1 MYMRKKEKHAVYLA
15 LSISRVVFLFGDY
28 FLSNNNLNIITPI
41 ANKQTDIKQQ
51 TKIVPQAKSNEI
63 STSDLTLPSMP
74 LQNIG
79 LQKEQ
84 VDEVKL
90 EDFEENDSNNFDNI
104 QALKNIYNKTQ
115 NKNVLNV
122 LLDKLVQNY
131 QFNDAKSYILSIND
145 GNYSKNIDSNIYLH
159 ILVNSLSPTNPND
172 IIEFESVLNQIY
184 SEGFIKKDDAYF
196 YMGLVKIYNKDRDGA
211 SKIFKTIPDSRY
223 SKFIQSYFDSLN
235 NPYIQSDISSYYKD
249 GLVALTMLKNGY
261 FSIAKKIAL
270 SIAIKDEA
278 YILPYQILAY
288 SHFLTNDRETAID
301 YFFKLIDINPVKED
315 NYKFLIGISYYRNEK
330 YEQSVLYLSQIKGE
344 IYKIDVY
351 RYLILNYIAGNDST
365 KLVRMRQ
372 SILGQDNLQK
382 SDFYTFFYNVFFLPF
397 RNQEIFTIYNDN
409 PELTTSFLDKCYQTF
424 GSGDDDICIYGQA
437 GQDIASSNRI
447 GAKDKLLYISQH
459 YKQGYIYHA
468 LGDYYN
474 SQKDVEQAKEYYL
487 KAVSMTTSE
496 IEKTIIRKKLME

>member
-1 MYMRKKEKHAVYLA
+1 
-15 LSISRVVFLFGDY
+15 
-28 FLSNNNLNIITPI
+28 
-41 ANKQTDIKQQ
+41 
-51 TKIVPQAKSNEI
+51 
-63 STSDLTLPSMP
+63 
-74 LQNIG
+74 
-79 LQKEQ
+79 
-84 VDEVKL
+84 
-90 EDFEENDSNNFDNI
+90 
-104 QALKNIYNKTQ
+104 
-115 NKNVLNV
+115 
-122 LLDKLVQNY
+122 
-131 QFNDAKSYILSIND
+131 AKSYILSIND